1 MIMPKLIKIYSE
13 NDIFQ
18 NIEKLRRSRDKRNK
32 LGEFFFEGV
41 RNINNAVKYGWKIN
55 SFVYSPE
62 KNLSG
67 WASDILKKSK
77 AAIHYELP
85 MALMEKLSTKD
96 ETSELLAIAEI
107 TEDDLDKI
115 IIDEKFLCVVFDR
128 PASPGNLGTLIRSC
142 DAFGV
147 NGLIITGH
155 AVDVY
160 DQETISASTGSLF
173 SMPIVRLPSHKE
185 LLSWIE
191 EMRKQ
196 FSDLQ
201 IVGTDEKG
209 SVNINN
215 HDFIKP
221 TILLVG
227 NETLGLS
234 VAYKE
239 LCDVM
244 VKIPMQGSASSLN
257 VSSATSIVLYEVNR
271 QRGKTE

>member
-1 MIMPKLIKIYSE
+1 MPKLIKIYSE

-55 SFVYSPE
+55 HFIYSTE
-62 KNLSG
+62 KDLSG
-67 WASDILKKSK
+67 WATDILKNSK
-77 AAIHYELP
+77 AEIHYELP
-85 MALMEKLSTKD
+85 IALMKKLSTKE
-96 ETSELLAIAEI
+96 ETSELLAVAEI
-107 TEDDLDKI
+107 PKDDLNKI
-115 IIDEKFLCVVFDR
+115 KVDGKFLCVIFDR

-160 DQETISASTGSLF
+160 DRETISASTGSFFFL
-173 SMPIVRLPSHKE
+173 PIVRLPSHKE

-201 IVGTDEKG
+201 IIGTDEKG
-209 SVNINN
+209 SVDINN

-239 LCDVM
+239 LCDAM

-271 QRGKTE
+271 QRGKTK